1 MKLIIMILSDKDA
14 DAAIHALIEQQYR
27 VTRIA
32 STGGFLRKG
41 NTTLMIGTELE
52 QVQRALDIVRDA
64 CEVPQETGRR
74 RATVFVLDVAEY
86 EQL

>member
-1 MKLIIMILSDKDA
+1 MIISDKDA
-14 DAAIHALIEQQYR
+14 EAAIHALIKQQYR

-52 QVQRALDIVRDA
+52 RVQRALDIVRDA
-64 CEVPQETGRR
+64 CEVPQEQGRR

>member
-1 MKLIIMILSDKDA
+1 MKLIIIILSDKDA
-14 DAAIHALIEQQYR
+14 DAAIQALIEQEFR
-27 VTRIA
+27 VTRIS

-52 QVQRALDIVRDA
+52 RVQRAMDIVRDA
-64 CEVPQETGRR
+64 CEVPQETGKR

-86 EQL
+86 KQL